1 MKKRNQILWITF
13 LTLFF
18 CGVFFTVPVMASEDG
33 EYLGTIGPGQSFSTK
48 DVIYGIY
55 QISATNINACS
66 GWCTNCFDAGDSHTY
81 ASGKKVTSTY
91 SILVDGFSVLNYSSA
106 GATSGRLDLSAYTG
120 KDLMITM
127 PNNYV
132 VRQTV
137 SCTGGNSPNGQ
148 SIESCGY
155 SYTNSITVTGSM
167 QLYGASK
174 VPEVTAN
181 PVSTQAG
188 TDQSATFVVS
198 GNKVAACRW
207 QKVTEAG
214 ITDLHDGSD
223 EDGVT
228 YSGTSTMQLTVS
240 KLRTRVNGAAFR
252 CVLVGE
258 RGDEVASD
266 CASLT
271 VLDTSPP
278 QVRFTYS
285 PSEKTYGEVTIRIIA
300 SDPDSGLSDHPYHYL
315 DSDHDS
321 DSFTVNKN
329 GTYEVIVTDRA
340 GNKTKTGASVNNIQI
355 RPEPTQTP
363 TTTTQSSVIPTP
375 VITPTQAPTIVV
387 SNSAPVSTAA
397 TSSKTQKTDDTDQK
411 RDQDKNTQNQ
421 NAEKKVNIKNL
432 TAGTQMGS
440 NTLKTPSDEEV
451 QTEEIEEEIVLSE
464 APEESIAPEVLDE
477 KDPIGTI
484 IGACGGVLLLLLLAF
499 LALLFP
505 VRIENAD
512 ELGNWHFCALKLL
525 RYHKR
530 WELQVGLLLE
540 DFDSLRLRFG
550 MLYMAIAGNHPLV
563 VLTSEGEEIA
573 VPEVTQDLIL
583 HYH

>member
-1 MKKRNQILWITF
+1 
-13 LTLFF
+13 
-18 CGVFFTVPVMASEDG
+18 VMASEDG
-33 EYLGTIGPGQSFSTK
+33 EYLCTIGPGQSYSTK
-48 DVIYGIY
+48 DVVYGIY

-66 GWCTNCFDAGDSHTY
+66 GWCTNCFDGDSHTY

-106 GATSGRLDLSAYTG
+106 GGTSGRLDLSNYTG
-120 KDLMITM
+120 KDLTITM

-167 QLYGASK
+167 QLYGSSK
-174 VPEVTAN
+174 KPELTAN

-188 TDQSATFVVS
+188 TDQSATFSVA
-198 GNKVAACRW
+198 GNKVTSCRW

-214 ITDLHDGSD
+214 VTDLHDGSD

-228 YSGTSTMQLTVS
+228 YAGTSTMQLTVS
-240 KLRTRVNGAAFR
+240 KLRTRLNGATFR
-252 CVLVGE
+252 CILIGE
-258 RGDEVASD
+258 RGDEVASE

-271 VLDTSPP
+271 VADTSPP

-285 PSEKTYGEVTIRIIA
+285 PSEKTYGEVSIRIFA
-300 SDPDSGLSDHPYHYL
+300 SDPDSGLSEHPYHYL
-315 DSDHDS
+315 DGDHDS
-321 DSFTVNKN
+321 DTFSVSKN
-329 GTYEVIVTDRA
+329 GTYEVVVTDRA
-340 GNKTKTGASVNNIQI
+340 GNKTRTGATVTNIQVK
-355 RPEPTQTP
+355 PEPTSTPDVTVSQTP
-363 TTTTQSSVIPTP
+363 VQAGVVTPIPTP
-375 VITPTQAPTIVV
+375 TIIV
-387 SNSAPVSTAA
+387 SNPAPVNASSSTGK
-397 TSSKTQKTDDTDQK
+397 TSNSNAK
-411 RDQDKNTQNQ
+411 DQDKNTGQDQSKQNQ
-421 NAEKKVNIKNL
+421 NAAKNVNIRSL
-432 TAGTQMGS
+432 TAGVQ
-440 NTLKTPSDEEV
+440 NKTDQTHAISEEMRETEEV
-451 QTEEIEEEIVLSE
+451 EEETMLSE
-464 APEESIAPEVLDE
+464 APEENMVPEVLDE
-477 KDPIGTI
+477 TDPIGTI
-484 IGACGGVLLLLLLAF
+484 LGACAGVLLLLALLF

-530 WELQVGLLLE
+530 WELHVGLLLE
-540 DFDSLRLRFG
+540 DFDSLKLKFG
-550 MLYMAIAGNHPLV
+550 VLFLAIIGNHPLV
-563 VLTSEGEEIA
+563 VLTSEGEEITA
-573 VPEVTQDLIL
+573 AEVSQDLIL